1 MAYPPGSFT
10 KNFAWQHG
18 KGHKGF
24 SKLHG
29 AMRAGFAGKL
39 TSVTRIDW
47 RRSSKLVDADFYIA
61 ANFFLF
67 NVIRGGTNIIPV
79 DELVRQAVS
88 ETHSAAFDRL
98 ALFAFNL
105 SLGGKRA
112 GSNNGVEFPA
122 LWANEFVR
130 ESLWQDGRWQ
140 RSALDVG
147 AMDAF
152 LADRIRGTG
161 RVKCRSNYRYLFEL
175 TRFLPAT
182 NDQINTDAESWV
194 APALFLAWDRR
205 RMAGRGTALT
215 VSDLIAQS
223 VAEEDFKL
231 LGLTQAEFES
241 IAHPVAV
248 QYVKVGGDA
257 RFVSPSKPLVAAKSG
272 AATPPAVKPTVDPAD
287 LTWLMIAGADGA
299 IERQVRQRLAQDRNQ
314 VIAAKLKALY
324 DHQCMACGAK
334 LLVGLSPRRFYV
346 EAAHI
351 RPLGKPH
358 NGPDSPSNMIV
369 LCPNHHLQFDRGLLT
384 IRMRDGVPV
393 FISRIPGDPINGKAI
408 LLHPKHPLDPKHIHW
423 HRSYFL
429 KLPTS

>member
-18 KGHKGF
+18 KGHRGF

-29 AMRAGFAGKL
+29 AIRAGF
-39 TSVTRIDW
+39 
-47 RRSSKLVDADFYIA
+47 SSKLESVARVNWRKSSKLADADFYIA

-67 NVIRGGTNIIPV
+67 NVVSGGTNIIPV
-79 DELVRQAVS
+79 DELVRQAVG
-88 ETHSAAFDRL
+88 EDHSAAFDRL

-112 GSNNGVEFPA
+112 GSNNGMEFPA

-130 ESLWQDGRWQ
+130 QPLWHDGRWQ
-140 RSALDVG
+140 RSALDIG

-152 LADRIRGTG
+152 LDDRIQGVG
-161 RVKCRSNYRYLFEL
+161 RVKCRMNYRHLFEL

-182 NDQINTDAESWV
+182 NDQINSDAESWA

-205 RMAGRGTALT
+205 RIGSPSALT
-215 VSDLIAQS
+215 TPSLITQS
-223 VAEEDFKL
+223 VAEEHFKL
-231 LGLTQAEFES
+231 LGLTQTEFEAIVAP
-241 IAHPVAV
+241 IAA
-248 QYVKVGGDA
+248 QYVAVGGDA
-257 RFVSPSKPLVAAKSG
+257 RFLFPTKPLAVAKSG
-272 AATPPAVKPTVDPAD
+272 APPPAAATPTVSPED
-287 LTWLMIAGADGA
+287 LAWLTIAGADGA
-299 IERQVRQRLAQDRNQ
+299 VVRQVRQRLAQNRNQ
-314 VIAAKLKALY
+314 IIATKLKALY
-324 DHQCMACGAK
+324 DYQCVACGVK

-346 EAAHI
+346 EAAHV

-358 NGPDSPSNMIV
+358 NGPDSPANMIV

-393 FISRIPGDPINGKAI
+393 FISRIPGDPINGKVMP
-408 LLHPKHPLDPKHIHW
+408 LNPKHPLDVRHLYW

-429 KLPTS
+429 NLPTK